1 MLKAAIVSHTV
12 IDHIQDEQGNTIA
25 DSLGG
30 PTCYSGLIAKK
41 FGFDVIPVT
50 KVGNDFSVNNK
61 RLLHENGIEINQ
73 SHITE
78 NSPTTRFLIT
88 IKKDDRDLFL
98 CSKCEPLRSEDFYG
112 VNADCWIISPVLDE
126 LSVDLLAH
134 FAKDIKEND
143 DFILLDP
150 QGYFR
155 LTDQYGNILSVTN
168 FEYDLPSFTA
178 LKISQND
185 QRILTSGLEG
195 EQAMRL
201 IHSSKRIKFLIST
214 QNYRIDLL
222 YDEMHYWVN
231 IPYIETLDSTGAGDI
246 LSSAFACAYVKEK
259 GPLWAVCFGA
269 GAIRAALET
278 RLAGL
283 NKVPSKS
290 KIEHCASYY
299 YNTVSFKIL

>member
-1 MLKAAIVSHTV
+1 MKAAIVSHTV
-12 IDHIQDEQGNTIA
+12 IDHIQDEHRNTIA

-30 PTCYSGLIAKK
+30 PTCYGGLIAKK

-61 RLLHENGIEINQ
+61 RLLHENGIEINH
-73 SHITE
+73 SHIAN

-88 IKKDDRDLFL
+88 IKKDNRDLFL
-98 CSKCEPLRSEDFYG
+98 CSKCEPLRSEDFCEI
-112 VNADCWIISPVLDE
+112 NADCWIISPVLDE

-143 DFILLDP
+143 DFVLLDP

-168 FEYDLPSFTA
+168 FKYDLPSFTA
-178 LKISQND
+178 LKVSQND

-222 YDEMHYWVN
+222 YDEMHYWIN

-259 GPLWAVCFGA
+259 DPLWAVCFGA